1 MTEPLDISALPVDG
15 CFFLRNRMS
24 APMDFSGTSPG
35 AYQHVY
41 TYWESARTIRSELEA
56 MIAGAKRKIFIASFL
71 LGDAALLD
79 ALAAA
84 ADRLLG
90 GVYVITQLDERRLA
104 QGLQELAD
112 GGDPGAE
119 NAGIDDAI
127 QAQKKRFDRMTRNGI
142 YVRGH
147 LNCHAKFV
155 VVDDETALV
164 TSANLMTSALD
175 FTGENG
181 VVITDRTQ
189 VRRLARLFAR
199 LWHTGCEYEARPG
212 QEYRLSKLKQT
223 GSWPA
228 DVPAPA
234 NSRSAEIIW
243 TDGTEHHILAAIQ
256 DIAASAESEL
266 LLASFGL
273 TRLRE
278 RHELLLD
285 PIRTAVARGVAVK
298 LLVRPRRNLPR
309 HLAEAAELAKSGV
322 EIYGDQRTHVKAA
335 IADGRHGALFS
346 ANFDFD
352 HGLTSGVEVGC
363 RLDDTPALADATR
376 YLRHAIDQAN
386 LVCAVRPTHR
396 ELNERLDADGRVPW
410 PLGQRVDVVAARD
423 EQIALTRAAAES
435 PVLFTIRSADELEL
449 HAGSRQWRL
458 ARRERDLY
466 ELTRSA
472 SGGGSDSG
480 SMLTRW
486 LTTPAAGSRRGICA
500 TLIQWAERTTPS
512 GRSYDTEP
520 TRYPSNG

>member
-24 APMDFSGTSPG
+24 VPADFSGTSPG
-35 AYQHVY
+35 TYRHVY
-41 TYWESARTIRSELEA
+41 TYWDSSRTIRSELEA
-56 MIAGAKRKIFIASFL
+56 MISGAKQKIFIASYL

-84 ADRLLG
+84 ASRLLG

-112 GGDPGAE
+112 GGDPGPGDG
-119 NAGIDDAI
+119 GIDA
-127 QAQKKRFDRMTRNGI
+127 AVKTQKKRFDQMTRNGI

-155 VVDDETALV
+155 VADDETALV

-181 VVITDRTQ
+181 VVISDRTQ
-189 VRRLARLFAR
+189 VQRLARLFAR
-199 LWHTGCEYEARPG
+199 LWHTGCRYEARPG
-212 QEYRLSKLKQT
+212 QEYRLSKLKPA
-223 GSWPA
+223 GSWTA
-228 DVPAPA
+228 DVPAPT
-234 NSRSAEIIW
+234 NSGSAEVIW
-243 TDGTEHHILAAIQ
+243 TDGAERYILTTIQ
-256 DIAASAESEL
+256 DIIVDAESEL

-273 TRLRE
+273 SRLRE
-278 RHELLLD
+278 HRELLLD
-285 PIRTAVARGVAVK
+285 PIRAAVARGVRVK
-298 LLVRPRRNLPR
+298 LLVRPRRNLPG
-309 HLAEAAELAKSGV
+309 HLAEAAELAHSGV

-335 IADGRHGALFS
+335 IADDRYGALFS
-346 ANFDFD
+346 ANFDFE

-363 RLDDTPALADATR
+363 RLDDTPALGDATR

-386 LVCAVRPTHR
+386 LVYAANPTHQ
-396 ELNERLDADGRVPW
+396 ELDERLDAQWRVPW
-410 PLGQRVDVVAARD
+410 PLGNRLDVIAARE
-423 EQIALTRAAAES
+423 EQLVLAGAAAEW

-449 HAGSRQWRL
+449 HAGSRQWHL
-458 ARRERDLY
+458 ARHDEYRY

-472 SGGGSDSG
+472 SGGGSDSS

-486 LTTPAAGSRRGICA
+486 LATPSAGPGRGICA
-500 TLIQWAERTTPS
+500 TRIEWADEATS
-512 GRSYDTEP
+512 S
-520 TRYPSNG
+520 TRNARL

>member
-15 CFFLRNRMS
+15 CFFLRQKMS
-24 APMDFSGTSPG
+24 APADFSGTSPG
-35 AYQHVY
+35 AYKHVY

-56 MIAGAKRKIFIASFL
+56 MISGAKRKIFIASFL

-84 ADRLLG
+84 ASRLLG

-104 QGLQELAD
+104 QGLHELAD
-112 GGDPGAE
+112 GGAPSAE
-119 NAGIDDAI
+119 TSGVDAAV
-127 QAQKKRFDRMTRNGI
+127 QTQKKRFDQMTRNGI

-155 VVDDETALV
+155 VADDETALV

-181 VVITDRTQ
+181 VVITDRAQ
-189 VRRLARLFAR
+189 VQRLARLFAR
-199 LWHTGCEYEARPG
+199 LWHTGCDYEARPG
-212 QEYRLSKLKQT
+212 QEYRLSKLKRAGRWT
-223 GSWPA
+223 A

-234 NSRSAEIIW
+234 DSRSAEVIW
-243 TDGTEHHILAAIQ
+243 TDGTEHHILTAIQ
-256 DIAASAESEL
+256 DIITSAESEL

-285 PIRTAVARGVAVK
+285 PIITAVTRGVRVK
-298 LLVRPRRNLPR
+298 LLIRPRRNQPR

-322 EIYGDQRTHVKAA
+322 EIYGDPRTHVKAA
-335 IADGRHGALFS
+335 IADGRRGALFS
-346 ANFDFD
+346 ANFDFE

-363 RLDDTPALADATR
+363 RLGDTPALADATR

-386 LVCAVRPTHR
+386 LVYAFRPTHR
-396 ELNERLDADGRVPW
+396 GLNERLDADGRVPW
-410 PLGQRVDVVAARD
+410 PLGEHVNVVAAHD
-423 EQIALTRAAAES
+423 EQIALARAAAKQ

-449 HAGSRQWRL
+449 HAGPRQWRL
-458 ARRERDLY
+458 ARREQNRY

-472 SGGGSDSG
+472 SGGASDSG

-486 LTTPAAGSRRGICA
+486 LATPSAGSRRGICA
-500 TLIQWAERTTPS
+500 TLIHWVDEATSTASTDLR
-512 GRSYDTEP
+512 R
-520 TRYPSNG
+520 

>member
-1 MTEPLDISALPVDG
+1 MTEQLDISALPVDG
-15 CFFLRNRMS
+15 CFFLRNKMS
-24 APMDFSGTSPG
+24 APVDFSGTSPG
-35 AYQHVY
+35 AYKHVY
-41 TYWESARTIRSELEA
+41 TYWESERTIRSEIEA
-56 MIAGAKRKIFIASFL
+56 MISGAKRKIFIASFL
-71 LGDAALLD
+71 LGDAALL
-79 ALAAA
+79 ATLAAA
-84 ADRLLG
+84 ASRLLG

-104 QGLQELAD
+104 QGLHELAD

-119 NAGIDDAI
+119 SGGVDAAVQI
-127 QAQKKRFDRMTRNGI
+127 QKKRFDQMTRNGI

-189 VRRLARLFAR
+189 VRRLARFFAR

-212 QEYRLSKLKQT
+212 QEYRLSKLKQAGYWT
-223 GSWPA
+223 A

-234 NSRSAEIIW
+234 NSSAAEVIW

-256 DIAASAESEL
+256 DIISSAESEL

-285 PIRTAVARGVAVK
+285 PIRTAVRRGISVK
-298 LLVRPRRNLPR
+298 LLIRPRRNQPR

-322 EIYGDQRTHVKAA
+322 EIYGDPRTHVKAA
-335 IADGRHGALFS
+335 IADGRRGALFS
-346 ANFDFD
+346 ANFDFE

-363 RLDDTPALADATR
+363 RLDGTPALADATR
-376 YLRHAIDQAN
+376 YLRHATDQAN
-386 LVCAVRPTHR
+386 LVYAVKPTHR
-396 ELNERLDADGRVPW
+396 DLDERLDAEGRVPW
-410 PLGQRVDVVAARD
+410 PLGKHINVVAAR
-423 EQIALTRAAAES
+423 EERTALTQAAGKR
-435 PVLFTIRSADELEL
+435 PVLFAIRSLDELQL
-449 HAGSRQWRL
+449 HVGSRQWRL
-458 ARRERDLY
+458 ARLEQDRY

-472 SGGGSDSG
+472 SLAGIDSG
-480 SMLTRW
+480 SMLTGW
-486 LTTPAAGSRRGICA
+486 LATASAGSRQGICA
-500 TLIQWAERTTPS
+500 TLIEWADEAIPS
-512 GRSYDTEP
+512 
-520 TRYPSNG
+520 

>member
-15 CFFLRNRMS
+15 CFFLRKKMP
-24 APMDFSGTSPG
+24 APADFSGTSPG
-35 AYQHVY
+35 AYKHVY
-41 TYWESARTIRSELEA
+41 TYWQSERTIRSELEA
-56 MIAGAKRKIFIASFL
+56 MISGAKRKIFIASFL

-84 ADRLLG
+84 AGRLLG

-104 QGLQELAD
+104 QGLQELED
-112 GGDPGAE
+112 DGDPGAE
-119 NAGIDDAI
+119 NGGIAAAV
-127 QAQKKRFDRMTRNGI
+127 QTQKKRFDQMTRNGI

-155 VVDDETALV
+155 VADDETALV

-181 VVITDRTQ
+181 VVINDRTQ
-189 VRRLARLFAR
+189 VRQLARLFAR
-199 LWHTGCEYEARPG
+199 LWHTGCAYEARPG
-212 QEYRLSKLKQT
+212 QEYRLSKLKRA
-223 GSWPA
+223 GSWTA

-234 NSRSAEIIW
+234 NSRSAEVIW
-243 TDGTEHHILAAIQ
+243 TDGTEHHILTAIQ
-256 DIAASAESEL
+256 DIITSAESEL

-273 TRLRE
+273 ARLHE
-278 RHELLLD
+278 RRELLLD
-285 PIRTAVARGVAVK
+285 PIRTAVTRGVRVK

-309 HLAEAAELAKSGV
+309 HLAEASELAKSGV

-346 ANFDFD
+346 ANFDFE

-363 RLDDTPALADATR
+363 RLDGTPALADATR
-376 YLRHAIDQAN
+376 YLRHANDQAN
-386 LVCAVRPTHR
+386 LVYAVGPTHQD
-396 ELNERLDADGRVPW
+396 LDERLDADGRVPW
-410 PLGQRVDVVAARD
+410 PLGKRVDVMAARE
-423 EQIALTRAAAES
+423 EQTALAAAAAQW

-449 HAGSRQWRL
+449 HAGSQQWRL
-458 ARRERDLY
+458 ARREQDRY
-466 ELTRSA
+466 ELSRTA

-486 LTTPAAGSRRGICA
+486 LATPSTGSRRGICA
-500 TLIQWAERTTPS
+500 TLIEWADGATSSTRDMGAPS
-512 GRSYDTEP
+512 
-520 TRYPSNG
+520 